1 METSNSKTNLD
12 TTVEQCSPPR
22 SSDSDWSDINTD
34 EENNITDDEDTGDTL
49 IIDISKKH
57 INDNSQPQATTK
69 IDEDIDYDIQDV
81 EIAVNGNMIPK

>member
-34 EENNITDDEDTGDTL
+34 EENNITDDEDTGDKL
-49 IIDISKKH
+49 IIDISKKRKRGH
-57 INDNSQPQATTK
+57 IETETQNSL
-69 IDEDIDYDIQDV
+69 DLSS
-81 EIAVNGNMIPK
+81 PKG